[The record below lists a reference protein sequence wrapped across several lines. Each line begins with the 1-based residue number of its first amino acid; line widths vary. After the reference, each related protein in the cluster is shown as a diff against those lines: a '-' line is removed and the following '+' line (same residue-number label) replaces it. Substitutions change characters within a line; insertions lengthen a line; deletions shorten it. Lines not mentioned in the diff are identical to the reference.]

1 MRFTAEVFHKR
12 LSSQLPPF
20 ALAAAASGSSE
31 GKGLD
36 DLLEITD
43 DREFLQA
50 AYWTILGREADFAGL
65 TGYTDALRRGVS
77 RREVL
82 QRLAESDEAKSKSKP
97 SGTSRAATARP
108 GLLAGLKRRVMNAAY
123 GILKRVLLSR
133 FDAIDYKLTLL
144 FEELSSRLDGLSQ
157 KTDHQSTLLSE
168 RLEELEERVEKAL
181 THSGEIV
188 RRSGVRYACVEGFII
203 GVPADEWR
211 MAAFLQFRGAM
222 EPGLTRLFSQ
232 LVRPG
237 MVVVDAGANVG
248 LYTLLAARLLKFNGR
263 VHSFEPTPSTFAL
276 LRENIQVNGFLES
289 GCVGLHPMALAD
301 TEGTA
306 SLAVFNG
313 NCGHNTLCWT
323 NEMAQSVTVPV
334 SRLDTVLEAESRVD
348 IVKIDVEGAEPGVL
362 RGMAR
367 TIEKNPGIRILVE
380 FSPQQLAQA
389 AVEPKEFLD
398 MIEAMGLEISVVDDQ
413 TGELRKT
420 PPAELLTV
428 FTANLHLCRR
438 HTPEAAA
445 V

>member
-1 MRFTAEVFHKR
+1 MRFTAEVFEKR

-20 ALAAAASGSSE
+20 ASAVSGS
-31 GKGLD
+31 GAGRGLD
-36 DLLEITD
+36 DLLEISD
-43 DREFLQA
+43 EREFLQA

-65 TGYTDALRRGVS
+65 TGYTDALHRGVP
-77 RREVL
+77 RREIL
-82 QRLAESDEAKSKSKP
+82 QRLAESDEAKAKP
-97 SGTSRAATARP
+97 SGTPRTSPARP
-108 GLLAGLKRRVMNAAY
+108 GRLEGLKRRVMNAAY

-157 KTDHQSTLLSE
+157 KNDNQSALLSG

-181 THSGEIV
+181 ADSAEIV
-188 RRSGVRYACVEGFII
+188 RRSGIRYANVDGFII

-211 MAAFLQFRGAM
+211 MAAFLQFRGVM
-222 EPGLTRLFSQ
+222 EPGLTRLFKR

-248 LYTLLAARLLKFNGR
+248 LYTLLAARLLEYNGR

-276 LRENIQVNGFLES
+276 LQENIQANGFLES
-289 GCVGLHPMALAD
+289 GCAGLHPVALAD

-306 SLAVFNG
+306 SLAVFAG

-323 NEMAQSVTVPV
+323 NELAQSVTVPV

-367 TIEKNPGIRILVE
+367 IIEKNPGIRILLE
-380 FSPQQLAQA
+380 FSPKQLAQA

-420 PPAELLTV
+420 PPAELLSV

-438 HTPEAAA
+438 GAPEAAA